1 MSNGI
6 VDQSIELR
14 YIKHRF
20 TTKGISDHVVEYVI
34 YMYVGTVASKE
45 MPSFAC

>member
-1 MSNGI
+1 MSDGI
-6 VDQSIELR
+6 VDQSIELQ

-34 YMYVGTVASKE
+34 YVGTVVSKE